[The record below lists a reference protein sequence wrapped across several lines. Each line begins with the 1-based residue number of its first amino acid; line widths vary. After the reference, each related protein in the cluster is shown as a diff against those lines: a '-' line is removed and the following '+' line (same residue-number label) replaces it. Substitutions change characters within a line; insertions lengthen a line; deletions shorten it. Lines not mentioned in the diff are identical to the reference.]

1 MLSIFKKPL
10 LPAIAWLTITTV
22 LLVLPGSSLP
32 QEDWLSKIWFDKWV
46 HIGLFAVM
54 TFLWARCVKEKNSNV
69 LLKTRSIFYVALAVL
84 LYRIGM
90 EFIQKYFVPNRS
102 FDNGDIAADAAG
114 SFVGFLLFS
123 RMYIKK

>member
-1 MLSIFKKPL
+1 MLSILKKPL
-10 LPAIAWLTITTV
+10 LPAIAWLTITTI

-54 TFLWARCVKEKNSNV
+54 TFLWGRMVMNNNS
-69 LLKTRSIFYVALAVL
+69 SISIKRKWILYVALAVL
-84 LYRIGM
+84 LYGIGM

-114 SFVGFLLFS
+114 SFLGFLLYN